1 MRTKHLFATLVVA
14 VVAAASLGVA
24 VALNAPQVGGRT
36 TPSTGVTPD
45 SGPTPGPAATPPAG
59 TVAGRRARPAARPPP
74 RAPAGPATMT
84 SSSS

>member
-24 VALNAPQVGGRT
+24 VALNAPQVGGR
-36 TPSTGVTPD
+36 PIASTGGDAGLGTD
-45 SGPTPGPAATPPAG
+45 ARAGGDPPAG